1 VSEVACILGTLN
13 CVSNV
18 CRKPAD
24 ARGPRL
30 RAVLLIVRTLRAS
43 HGRVLARLGARMHAK
58 AEHYRKQA
66 DHCRKLAKS
75 IRDADTKAH
84 MLPNDLEAEGCR
96 LDNEPTD

>member
-1 VSEVACILGTLN
+1 
-13 CVSNV
+13 
-18 CRKPAD
+18 
-24 ARGPRL
+24 
-30 RAVLLIVRTLRAS
+30 
-43 HGRVLARLGARMHAK
+43 MHAK